1 LVLQLSRV
9 CNQACEELEEFNNI
23 KNKTDEKKE
32 NKTIFSMTMPFSKV
46 IRNRIYSSHTDFIV
60 ETYATGELC
69 LANLD
74 KKPDVIIL
82 TTIWTELIKCNEWIE
97 TLDKIKEFDP
107 DIPVVM
113 LSLRIKLM

>member
-1 LVLQLSRV
+1 
-9 CNQACEELEEFNNI
+9 
-23 KNKTDEKKE
+23 
-32 NKTIFSMTMPFSKV
+32 
-46 IRNRIYSSHTDFIV
+46 V

-69 LANLD
+69 LALD

-82 TTIWTELIKCNEWIE
+82 TSIWTELIKRNEWIE

-113 LSLRIKLM
+113 LSLG